1 MAKIAY
7 NKGTKIRKEAQGATG
22 NNIMKKF
29 NIDETTKATYSDD
42 FGTIISKDSKKG
54 EQLIENAKRV
64 DGYELYNVYNK
75 ASYRKEKAWKY
86 CKELCRKYNGTNLH
100 IVGHNTCTFSVSF
113 NIGDKVA
120 YITNANNYLIA

>member
-1 MAKIAY
+1 M
-7 NKGTKIRKEAQGATG
+7 R
-22 NNIMKKF
+22 KF
-29 NIDETTKATYSDD
+29 NIEEATKATYSKD

-54 EQLIENAKRV
+54 EQLKANANHF
-64 DGYELYNVYNK
+64 DGYTLYEVYDK
-75 ASYRKEKAWKY
+75 PSYRKEQAWEY
-86 CKELCRKYNGTNLH
+86 CRNLCKKYNGTNLH